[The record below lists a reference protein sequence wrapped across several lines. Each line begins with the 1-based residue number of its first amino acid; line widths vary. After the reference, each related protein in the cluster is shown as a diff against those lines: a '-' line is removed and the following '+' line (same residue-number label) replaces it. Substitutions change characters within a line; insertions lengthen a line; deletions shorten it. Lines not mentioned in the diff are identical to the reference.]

1 MGRQAGRR
9 GSGGTTAE
17 RQSGSG
23 DGEAGDGREA
33 GVVVVGAA
41 ATGVAAVRVVVMA
54 VTREA
59 MSAAVFSCLGG
70 HHDGVGRVG
79 LGLPVGFFPLFTPE
93 FSQQKKNFSAQITM
107 STLPKS
113 LIWCL

>member
-41 ATGVAAVRVVVMA
+41 ATFLFRGQGQGFRLYVCFLSHPASFLFRVSLQHPLVSSPLS
-54 VTREA
+54 RETIH
-59 MSAAVFSCLGG
+59 FS
-70 HHDGVGRVG
+70 G
-79 LGLPVGFFPLFTPE
+79 L
-93 FSQQKKNFSAQITM
+93 
-107 STLPKS
+107 
-113 LIWCL
+113 